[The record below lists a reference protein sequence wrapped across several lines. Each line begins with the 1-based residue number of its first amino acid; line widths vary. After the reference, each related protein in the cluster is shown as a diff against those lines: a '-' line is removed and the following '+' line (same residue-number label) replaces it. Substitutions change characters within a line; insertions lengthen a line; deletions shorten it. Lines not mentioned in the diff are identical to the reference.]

1 MQEKSLAAGEVTV
14 IFSAR
19 TGGGSARKG
28 EIKTS

>member
-1 MQEKSLAAGEVTV
+1 MQGKSLAAGEAAA

-19 TGGGSARKG
+19 TGGGSTRKG